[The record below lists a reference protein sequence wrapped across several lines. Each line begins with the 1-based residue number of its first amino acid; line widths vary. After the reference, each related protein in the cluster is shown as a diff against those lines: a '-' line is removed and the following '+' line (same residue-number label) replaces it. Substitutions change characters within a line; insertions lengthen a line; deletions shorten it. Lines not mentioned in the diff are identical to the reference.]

1 LRTARLR
8 GHHVSVGI
16 TADQERGY
24 YDQIYA
30 SHLALPDHSLRLDRT
45 ILLADLNDPA
55 KAIYERRRLFGLAF
69 AYLDRQP
76 LSELSVLDY
85 GCGPGD
91 WGVWMA
97 TEGARVTFLDLSP
110 VAVELTL
117 RRAVAS
123 GVASRVKGEARDAA
137 DLSCF
142 RTGEFDLVFACA
154 ALHHTLKYTNALQE
168 LLRVLKPGGRLVL
181 AETLGN
187 NPVLNFARG
196 VLARRSGQPEEAGEG
211 ILFSQ
216 HELDLLRP
224 YFRSVEVTPVNLLA
238 MSKRLLR
245 GHFSNPAARGIL
257 HTLEALDSALLRLPF
272 LRHYCGEALIVAEK

>member
-1 LRTARLR
+1 M
-8 GHHVSVGI
+8 SYVGI

-24 YDQIYA
+24 YDEIYA
-30 SHLALPDHSLRLDRT
+30 GHLALPDHSLRVDRR
-45 ILLADLNDPA
+45 ILLADLNDPS
-55 KAIYERRRLFGLAF
+55 KAIFERRKLFRLVF
-69 AYLDRQP
+69 AYLERQP
-76 LSELSVLDY
+76 LSELAVLDY

-110 VAVELTL
+110 VAIELAL
-117 RRAVAS
+117 RRVKAS
-123 GVASRVKGEARDAA
+123 GASDRVKGEARDAS

-142 RTGEFDLVFACA
+142 RTGQFDIVFACA
-154 ALHHTLKYTNALQE
+154 ALHHTLKYPNALEE

-187 NPVLNFARG
+187 NPVLN
-196 VLARRSGQPEEAGEG
+196 LARRVMARRIGEPEEAGEG

-216 HELDLLRP
+216 REIDLLRP
-224 YFRSVEVTPVNLLA
+224 HFRKIEVTPVNLLA

-245 GHFSNPAARGIL
+245 GHFTNPAARGL
-257 HTLEALDSALLRLPF
+257 LRTLEALDSALLLLPF
-272 LRHYCGEALIVAEK
+272 LRRYCGEALIVAEK

>member
-1 LRTARLR
+1 M
-8 GHHVSVGI
+8 SYVGI

-30 SHLALPDHSLRLDRT
+30 AHLTLPDHALRLDRA
-45 ILLADLNDPA
+45 ILLADLDDPA
-55 KAIYERRRLFGLAF
+55 KAIYERRKLFGLVF

-76 LSELSVLDY
+76 LSEITVLDY

-110 VAVELTL
+110 KAVELAM
-117 RRAVAS
+117 RRAAAS
-123 GVASRVKGEARDAA
+123 GAGGRVRGEARDAS

-142 RTGEFDLVFACA
+142 RRGEFDVVFACA
-154 ALHHTLKYTNALQE
+154 ALHHTLKYPNALEE

-187 NPVLNFARG
+187 NPILN
-196 VLARRSGQPEEAGEG
+196 LARRLLARRTGQPEEAGEG
-211 ILFSQ
+211 ILFSE

-224 YFRSVEVTPVNLLA
+224 HFQKIEITPVNLVA
-238 MSKRLLR
+238 MAKRHLR
-245 GHFSNPAARGIL
+245 GHFCSRGARYL
-257 HTLEALDSALLRLPF
+257 LKTLEALDSALLLIPF
-272 LRHYCGEALIVAEK
+272 LRRYCGEALIVAER